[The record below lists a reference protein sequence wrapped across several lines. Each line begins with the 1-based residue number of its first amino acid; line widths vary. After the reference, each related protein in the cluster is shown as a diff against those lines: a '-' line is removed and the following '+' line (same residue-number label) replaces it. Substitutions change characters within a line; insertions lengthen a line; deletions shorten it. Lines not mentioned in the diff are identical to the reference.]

1 VINLR
6 WIHYWYDNAAGDNFR
21 KTVLKMMMDMFYDK
35 IAGDLQLPPAPE
47 ETTDQIITPAGEEN
61 FLLLTMLQRQKNAQG
76 IRTNDNNDVKR
87 RVEQILEEEIETYFK
102 YISSIDYVEL
112 IKSYPSNLY
121 DEKTFNED
129 QVLKVKDPIYAAR
142 NFDVFG
148 WWRHYGRN
156 KFKYLELCALIV
168 LAKPVHNGFQER
180 VFSRGTFTDDQLR
193 RKMKET
199 TFEISILEAINCK
212 TVDKYMDM
220 YKLKATKEKIADTV
234 NFFWSGNKY
243 LEESSKPNLSDD
255 DSSDEEEYDVE
266 IDDELDSNSE
276 DEYMSD

>member
-1 VINLR
+1 
-6 WIHYWYDNAAGDNFR
+6 
-21 KTVLKMMMDMFYDK
+21 MMMDMFYDK

-87 RVEQILEEEIETYFK
+87 RVEQILEEEVENYFK
-102 YISSIDYVEL
+102 YINSIDYVEL

-121 DEKTFNED
+121 NEKTFNED
-129 QVLKVKDPIYAAR
+129 QVIKVRDPIYAAR

-148 WWRHYGRN
+148 WWRTYGRN

-220 YKLKATKEKIADTV
+220 YKHKATKEKIADKV